1 MTEINAFNA
10 KSKAAEIGKLL
21 DSYILNVEK
30 MQTQP
35 KRCSGAFTDTVR
47 ENKKLKK
54 TNEQLSV
61 ELKETT
67 SESVKKKI
75 QDIQLRRDYE
85 DALSVLE
92 RILPE
97 VSDIYAKIE
106 HGGKEK
112 PIEEVL
118 FRCML

>member
-1 MTEINAFNA
+1 M
-10 KSKAAEIGKLL
+10 EIGKLL
-21 DSYILNVEK
+21 DSYIPNVEK
-30 MQTQP
+30 MQTQL
-35 KRCSGAFTDTVR
+35 KRYSGAFTDTVR

-61 ELKETT
+61 ELKEAT

-92 RILPE
+92 RIPPE
-97 VSDIYAKIE
+97 VLDIYAKIA
-106 HGGKEK
+106 HRGKEK

-118 FRCML
+118 